1 MWARLMAFERN
12 LAYEAS
18 AGSGKTFMLVVRYL
32 SLLFMEADPAKI
44 LALTFTNKAAGEM
57 QERIMTTLSELEHRD
72 ELEAIAQNTG
82 LAKEEILQKKD
93 AVLRRFLKSHTKIM
107 TIDSFFTKILRKFS
121 LYVALM
127 PDFET
132 LSSQHELKLMEQFLK
147 EVDVSN
153 NKRKLITL
161 SMESKKRLFDL
172 FSLLDE
178 FYIKSKELASFSFT
192 PKPKE
197 PLEKEALSIVAQMRS
212 IVESA
217 EKPSKNAL
225 NAFVIERFEDILSK
239 SWLGRE
245 TLEYSTFKNSYTPQ
259 LDDLLHRLYAVLLAW
274 FEAKEQSFFASLS
287 SLATVYQ
294 SAKRAL
300 YKAENE
306 VSFNDVTILV
316 YEILRESVDN
326 DFLYFRLDAVIEHIL
341 LDEFQDTSILQ
352 YEILHPLIQE
362 ALSGKGVKEEGSFF
376 FVGDTKQSI
385 YRFRGGVSSLFKEVA
400 RINHTKIEKLTTN
413 YRSQKAVVEFVNDTF
428 REKIAGYTDQ
438 QVREGAEGG
447 YVEVL
452 KSDEVI
458 ESAYKKIET
467 LLEAGA
473 SVNDIALLC
482 FTNADGEV
490 LKEYLTSK
498 GLDVVTETTVKL
510 VHQRSVR
517 ALLEYLKFLY
527 FKERIFK
534 ENFFALIG
542 REVEI
547 TFVDFNRVSLGKIV
561 KDAIERYALFD
572 NDFNIFV
579 FLELLG
585 RYESIEELLFNYK
598 RIETEALG
606 SSTQG
611 IRILTVHKSKGLEYE
626 HVIVIDRLGPPPPS
640 REPII
645 FDYEGIELQNIY
657 LRIKGRDKIDK
668 QYAQALTRAAKL
680 REEDTLNAL
689 YVAFTR
695 AKRNLFVIAK
705 GQKSVFDLLEL
716 QEQSRGVLQKQP
728 KSTVMQK
735 TTPKSTESFVELY
748 YGSQSDLLGS
758 AKESKEEE
766 LAQIH
771 FGLGLHY
778 MLEMMEEFT
787 KESIPQ
793 AYEALRNRY
802 GILLDPHQ
810 LEEIARR
817 VEMLLD
823 HNGFM
828 QLLKNTTYTKEQP
841 LKYKKSLYYI
851 DLLVQTKSGY
861 IVVDYKSGKSF
872 HDEHI
877 KQVEGYKRAVGS
889 ITKQPATGYLCYLL
903 EDGIE
908 FVEV

>member
-1 MWARLMAFERN
+1 MSFERN

-32 SLLFMEADPAKI
+32 SLLFMGADPAKI

-57 QERIMTTLSELEHRD
+57 QERIMTTLSELQIRD
-72 ELEAIAQNTG
+72 ELGAIAHNTG
-82 LAKEEILQKKD
+82 LSKEEILAKKD
-93 AVLRRFLKSHTKIM
+93 AVLRRFLKSHTKIK

-132 LSSQHELKLMEQFLK
+132 FSSQHELKLMEQFLK
-147 EVDVSN
+147 EVEVSN
-153 NKRKLITL
+153 NKRALIGL
-161 SMESKKRLFDL
+161 SLESKKRLFDL
-172 FSLLDE
+172 FGLLDE

-192 PKPKE
+192 SKPKE
-197 PLEKEALSIVAQMRS
+197 PLESEALVIVAQMRS
-212 IVESA
+212 IVESG

-225 NAFVIERFEDILSK
+225 NAFVVERFEDILSK

-245 TLEYSTFKNSYTPQ
+245 TLEYRTFSKCYTPQ
-259 LDDLLHRLYAVLLAW
+259 LDELLHRLYGVLQEW
-274 FEAKEQSFFASLS
+274 FAAKEQSFFAALS
-287 SLATVYQ
+287 RLAEVYEH
-294 SAKRAL
+294 SKRAL

-306 VSFNDVTILV
+306 VSFNDVTMLV

-326 DFLYFRLDAVIEHIL
+326 DFLYFRLDSQIEHIL

-362 ALSGKGVKEEGSFF
+362 ALAGEGVKEQGSFF

-385 YRFRGGVSSLFKEVA
+385 YRFRGGVSSLFGEVA
-400 RINHTKIEKLTTN
+400 RINHTKVEKLTTN
-413 YRSQKAVVEFVNDTF
+413 YRSQRAVVEFVNDTF
-428 REKIAGYTDQ
+428 RTKIAGYTDQ
-438 QVREGAEGG
+438 QVREGADGG

-452 KSDEVI
+452 RSDEVI
-458 ESAYKKIET
+458 ESVYKKIET

-473 SVNDIALLC
+473 SVNEIALLC

-490 LKEYLTSK
+490 LKEFLTAK

-517 ALLEYLKFLY
+517 ALLEYLKYLY

-542 REVEI
+542 RKMPI
-547 TFVDFNRVSLGKIV
+547 AFVDFNSVALTKIV
-561 KDAIERYALFD
+561 KDAIQRYGLFE
-572 NDFNIFV
+572 NDFNV
-579 FLELLG
+579 FLFLEQIA
-585 RYESIEELLFNYK
+585 RYESIEELLFNYE

-606 SSTQG
+606 SATQG

-626 HVIVIDRLGPPPPS
+626 HVIVIDRLGSPPPA

-645 FDYEGIELQNIY
+645 FDYEGIALRNIY
-657 LRIKGRDKIDK
+657 LRIKGRDKIDTK
-668 QYAQALTRAAKL
+668 YAEALGRAAKL
-680 REEDTLNAL
+680 RDEDTLNAL

-705 GQKSVFDLLEL
+705 PQKSVFDLLDL
-716 QEQSRGVLQKQP
+716 QEQSRGELLQRP
-728 KSTVMQK
+728 KSVKSQNEAI
-735 TTPKSTESFVELY
+735 PSTENFVELY

-758 AKESKEEE
+758 TKESKEEE
-766 LAQIH
+766 LASIH

-778 MLEMMEEFT
+778 MLEMMEDFT
-787 KESIPQ
+787 QESIPQ
-793 AYEALRNRY
+793 AYHTLRNRY
-802 GILLDPHQ
+802 GMLLETDE

-817 VEMLLD
+817 VEMLVCHD
-823 HNGFM
+823 DF
-828 QLLKNTTYTKEQP
+828 QKLLQNAAYSKEQP
-841 LKYKKSLYYI
+841 LKYKKNLYYI
-851 DLLVQTKSGY
+851 DLLIQNEEGY
-861 IVVDYKSGKSF
+861 VVVDYKSGKNF

-877 KQVEGYKRAVGS
+877 KQVQGYKRAVGS
-889 ITKQPATGYLCYLL
+889 ITKERVEGYLCYIL
-903 EDGIE
+903 EDSIE
-908 FVEV
+908 LVKV

>member
-1 MWARLMAFERN
+1 MAFERN

-32 SLLFMEADPAKI
+32 SLLFMGADPAKI

-57 QERIMTTLSELEHRD
+57 QERIVTTLAELEHRD

-147 EVDVSN
+147 EVETGN

-197 PLEKEALSIVAQMRS
+197 PLEAEALAIVAQMRS

-225 NAFVIERFEDILSK
+225 NAFVVERFEDILSK

-259 LDDLLHRLYAVLLAW
+259 LDDLLHRLYAVLMAW
-274 FEAKEQSFFASLS
+274 FAAKEQSFFASLS
-287 SLATVYQ
+287 SLAAVYQ
-294 SAKRAL
+294 SAKRSL

-306 VSFNDVTILV
+306 VSFNDVTLLV
-316 YEILRESVDN
+316 YEILREGVDN

-428 REKIAGYTDQ
+428 RDKIAGYTDQ
-438 QVREGAEGG
+438 QVRKGADGG

-452 KSDEVI
+452 KSDELI

-490 LKEYLTSK
+490 FKEYLTKK

-517 ALLEYLKFLY
+517 ALLEYLKYLY

-547 TFVDFNRVSLGKIV
+547 AFVDFNAVPLAKIV
-561 KDAIERYALFD
+561 KDAIERFALFD
-572 NDFNIFV
+572 NDFNLFV

-585 RYESIEELLFNYK
+585 RYESIEELLFNYE

-626 HVIVIDRLGPPPPS
+626 HVIVVDRLGAPPPS

-657 LRIKGRDKIDK
+657 LRIKGRDKIDES
-668 QYAQALTRAAKL
+668 YAQALKRAAKL
-680 REEDTLNAL
+680 RDEDMLNAL

-695 AKRNLFVIAK
+695 AKRNLFVVAK
-705 GQKSVFDLLEL
+705 PKKSVFDILEL
-716 QEQSRGVLQKQP
+716 QEQSRGELRRQP
-728 KSTVMQK
+728 KSVQPQTIAVKNQ
-735 TTPKSTESFVELY
+735 EQFNELY
-748 YGSQSDLLGS
+748 YGSQSDLLGMS
-758 AKESKEEE
+758 RESKEED
-766 LAQIH
+766 LASIH

-778 MLEMMEEFT
+778 MLEMMEDFST
-787 KESIPQ
+787 KSIPE

-802 GILLDPHQ
+802 GMLLEARE
-810 LEEIARR
+810 LEEIAHR
-817 VEMLLD
+817 VEKLVSCD
-823 HNGFM
+823 EF
-828 QLLKNTTYTKEQP
+828 QKLLKNATYTKEQP
-841 LKYKKSLYYI
+841 LKYKKNLYYI
-851 DLLVQTKSGY
+851 DLLLQNEDGY
-861 IVVDYKSGKSF
+861 IVIDYKSGKNF
-872 HDEHI
+872 HKEHI
-877 KQVEGYKRAVGS
+877 KQVQGYKRAVGS
-889 ITKQPATGYLCYLL
+889 ITQQSVEGYLCYML

-908 FVEV
+908 IVQV

>member
-1 MWARLMAFERN
+1 MSFERN

-32 SLLFMEADPAKI
+32 SLLFMGADPAKI

-57 QERIMTTLSELEHRD
+57 QERIMITLADLEKRD
-72 ELEAIAQNTG
+72 ELGVIADNTD
-82 LAKEEILQKKD
+82 LSKEEILQKKD
-93 AVLRRFLKSHTKIM
+93 VVLRRFLKAPTKIM

-132 LSSQHELKLMEQFLK
+132 LSSQHELKLLEQFLK
-147 EVDVSN
+147 EVEVSN
-153 NKRKLITL
+153 NKRALISL
-161 SMESKKRLFDL
+161 SLESKKRLFDL
-172 FSLLDE
+172 FGLLDE
-178 FYIKSKELASFSFT
+178 FYIKSKELSSFSFT
-192 PKPKE
+192 PKQKE
-197 PLEKEALSIVAQMRS
+197 PLEREALFIVAEMRS
-212 IVESA
+212 IVESC
-217 EKPSKNAL
+217 EKASKNAL
-225 NAFVIERFEDILSK
+225 SAFVVERFEDILSK

-245 TLEYSTFKNSYTPQ
+245 TLEYRTFSKCYSPQ
-259 LDDLLHRLYAVLLAW
+259 LDTLLQRLYGVLQEW
-274 FEAKEQSFFASLS
+274 FAAKEQSFFAALS
-287 SLATVYQ
+287 RLAEVYER
-294 SAKRAL
+294 SKRAL

-306 VSFNDVTILV
+306 VSFNDVTMLV

-326 DFLYFRLDAVIEHIL
+326 DFLYFRLDAQIEHIL

-362 ALSGKGVKEEGSFF
+362 ALAGEGTKEQGSFF

-385 YRFRGGVSSLFKEVA
+385 YRFRGGVSSLFGEVA

-413 YRSQKAVVEFVNDTF
+413 YRSQRAVVEFVNDTF
-428 REKIAGYTDQ
+428 RTKIAGYTDQ
-438 QVREGAEGG
+438 QVKEGAEGG

-452 KSDEVI
+452 KSDDVV

-473 SVNDIALLC
+473 KMSDIALLC

-490 LKEYLTSK
+490 LKEYLGSK

-517 ALLEYLKFLY
+517 ALLEYLKYLY

-547 TFVDFNRVSLGKIV
+547 SFVDFNSVPLIKIV
-561 KDAIERYALFD
+561 KDAIERYGLFES
-572 NDFNIFV
+572 DFNIFL

-585 RYESIEELLFNYK
+585 GYESIEELLFNYE

-606 SSTQG
+606 SATQG

-626 HVIVIDRLGPPPPS
+626 HVIVVDRLGSPPPS

-645 FDYEGIELQNIY
+645 FDYEGIELRNIY
-657 LRIKGRDKIDK
+657 LRIKGRDKID
-668 QYAQALTRAAKL
+668 QSYAKALERAAKL
-680 REEDTLNAL
+680 RNEDTLNAL

-695 AKRNLFVIAK
+695 ARRNLFVISK
-705 GQKSVFDLLEL
+705 VQKSVFDLLEL
-716 QEQSRGVLQKQP
+716 SEQSRGELLQLPKSKQP
-728 KSTVMQK
+728 QTRVSQSTG
-735 TTPKSTESFVELY
+735 SFVELY

-758 AKESKEEE
+758 IKESKEEE
-766 LAQIH
+766 LASIH

-778 MLEMMEEFT
+778 MLEMMEDFT
-787 KESIPQ
+787 KESIPS
-793 AYEALRNRY
+793 AFEALRNRY
-802 GILLDPHQ
+802 GMLLESDE
-810 LEEIARR
+810 LEEIATR
-817 VEMLLD
+817 VQRLVYHDDFQKLL
-823 HNGFM
+823 HNA
-828 QLLKNTTYTKEQP
+828 TYTKEQP
-841 LKYKKSLYYI
+841 LKYKKNLYYI
-851 DLLVQTKSGY
+851 DLLIQNKEGY
-861 IVVDYKSGKSF
+861 IVVDYKSGMNF
-872 HDEHI
+872 HEEHI
-877 KQVEGYKRAVGS
+877 KQVKTYKNTLHTL
-889 ITKQPATGYLCYLL
+889 TKEEVKGYLCYLL
-903 EDGIE
+903 ENDVQI
-908 FVEV
+908 VEVE

>member
-1 MWARLMAFERN
+1 MSFERN

-32 SLLFMEADPAKI
+32 SLLFMGADPAKI

-57 QERIMTTLSELEHRD
+57 QERIMTTLGELESRD
-72 ELEAIAQNTG
+72 ELEAIARNTA
-82 LAKEEILQKKD
+82 LSKAEILQKKD
-93 AVLRRFLKSHTKIM
+93 TVLRRFLKSHTKIM

-132 LSSQHELKLMEQFLK
+132 LSSQHEIKLLEQFLK
-147 EVDVSN
+147 EVEVSN
-153 NKRKLITL
+153 NRRRLIAL
-161 SMESKKRLFDL
+161 SLESKKRLFDL
-172 FSLLDE
+172 FVLLDE
-178 FYIKSKELASFSFT
+178 FYVKSKELASFSFT
-192 PKPKE
+192 PKSKE
-197 PLEKEALSIVAQMRS
+197 PLEEEALAIISQMRS
-212 IVESA
+212 LVTSA
-217 EKPSKNAL
+217 QKPSKNAL
-225 NAFVIERFEDILSK
+225 NAFVVERFEDILSK

-245 TLEYSTFKNSYTPQ
+245 TLDYRTFSKCYTPR
-259 LDDLLHRLYAVLLAW
+259 LDELLHRLYEVLAEW
-274 FEAKEQSFFASLS
+274 FVAKEQSFFHALS
-287 SLATVYQ
+287 SLASIYQ

-306 VSFNDVTILV
+306 VSFNDVTMLV
-316 YEILRESVDN
+316 FEILRESVDT
-326 DFLYFRLDAVIEHIL
+326 DFLYFRLDAQIEHIL

-385 YRFRGGVSSLFKEVA
+385 YRFRGGVSSLFNEVA
-400 RINHTKIEKLTTN
+400 RLNNTKIEKLTTN
-413 YRSQKAVVEFVNDTF
+413 YRSQRAVVEFVNDTF

-438 QVREGAEGG
+438 KVKEGAEGG

-452 KSDEVI
+452 KSDDVV
-458 ESAYKKIET
+458 ESACKKVHM

-473 SVNDIALLC
+473 RQSDIALLC

-490 LKEYLTSK
+490 LKESLQKK
-498 GLDVVTETTVKL
+498 GYDVVTETTVKL
-510 VHQRSVR
+510 IHQRSVR
-517 ALLEYLKFLY
+517 ALLEYLKYLY

-542 REVEI
+542 REVDVA
-547 TFVDFNRVSLGKIV
+547 FVDFNEVPLAKIV
-561 KDAIERYALFD
+561 KDAIERYSLFAE
-572 NDFNIFV
+572 DFNLFL

-585 RYESIEELLFNYK
+585 RYESIEELLFNYE

-626 HVIVIDRLGPPPPS
+626 HVIVVDRLGSPPPA

-645 FDYEGIELQNIY
+645 FDYEGIELKNIY
-657 LRIKGRDKIDK
+657 LRIKGRDKID
-668 QYAQALTRAAKL
+668 QEYANALERAAKL
-680 REEDTLNAL
+680 RDEDTLNAL

-695 AKRNLFVIAK
+695 AKRDLFVIAK
-705 GQKSVFDLLEL
+705 PKKSVFELLGL
-716 QEQSRGVLQKQP
+716 TEQSRGELQHLP
-728 KSTVMQK
+728 KRAEPRTKRAQSADG
-735 TTPKSTESFVELY
+735 FVELY
-748 YGSQSDLLGS
+748 YGSQSDLLGG

-766 LAQIH
+766 LASIH

-793 AYEALRNRY
+793 AYDALRNRY
-802 GILLDPHQ
+802 GMLLESEE

-817 VEMLLD
+817 VSMLVDCEEFQKLLD
-823 HNGFM
+823 
-828 QLLKNTTYTKEQP
+828 TATYAKEQP
-841 LKYKKSLYYI
+841 LKYGKNLYYI
-851 DLLVQTKSGY
+851 DLLIHNDEGY
-861 IVVDYKSGKSF
+861 IVVDYKSGKNF
-872 HDEHI
+872 HNEHI
-877 KQVEGYKRAVGS
+877 KQVQGYKRAVGS
-889 ITKQPATGYLCYLL
+889 ITNKRVEGHLCYIL

-908 FVEV
+908 IVEV

>member
-1 MWARLMAFERN
+1 MSFERN

-32 SLLFMEADPAKI
+32 SLLFMGADPAKI

-57 QERIMTTLSELEHRD
+57 QERIMTTLGELESRD
-72 ELEAIAQNTG
+72 ELEAIARNTA
-82 LAKEEILQKKD
+82 LSKAEILQKKD

-132 LSSQHELKLMEQFLK
+132 LSSQHEIKLLEQFLK
-147 EVDVSN
+147 EVEVSN
-153 NKRKLITL
+153 NRRRLIAL
-161 SMESKKRLFDL
+161 SLESKKRLFDL
-172 FSLLDE
+172 FVLLDE
-178 FYIKSKELASFSFT
+178 FYVKSKELASFSFT
-192 PKPKE
+192 PKSKE
-197 PLEKEALSIVAQMRS
+197 PLEEEALAIISQMRS
-212 IVESA
+212 LVTSA
-217 EKPSKNAL
+217 QKPSKNAL
-225 NAFVIERFEDILSK
+225 NAFVVERFEDILSK

-245 TLEYSTFKNSYTPQ
+245 TLDYRTFSKCYTPR
-259 LDDLLHRLYAVLLAW
+259 LDELLHRLYEVLAEW
-274 FEAKEQSFFASLS
+274 FVAKEQSFFHALS
-287 SLATVYQ
+287 SLASIYQ

-306 VSFNDVTILV
+306 VSFNDVTMLV
-316 YEILRESVDN
+316 FEILRESVDT
-326 DFLYFRLDAVIEHIL
+326 DFLYFRLDAQIEHIL

-385 YRFRGGVSSLFKEVA
+385 YRFRGGVSSLFNEVA
-400 RINHTKIEKLTTN
+400 RLNNTKIEKLTTN
-413 YRSQKAVVEFVNDTF
+413 YRSQRAVVEFVNDTF

-438 QVREGAEGG
+438 KVKEGAEGG

-452 KSDEVI
+452 KSDDVV
-458 ESAYKKIET
+458 ESACKKVHT

-473 SVNDIALLC
+473 QQSDIALLC

-490 LKEYLTSK
+490 LKESLQKK
-498 GLDVVTETTVKL
+498 GYDVVTETTVKL
-510 VHQRSVR
+510 IHQRSVR
-517 ALLEYLKFLY
+517 ALLEYLKYLY

-542 REVEI
+542 REVDVA
-547 TFVDFNRVSLGKIV
+547 FVDFNEVPLAKIV
-561 KDAIERYALFD
+561 KDAIERYSLFAE
-572 NDFNIFV
+572 DFNLFL

-585 RYESIEELLFNYK
+585 RYESIEELLFNYE

-626 HVIVIDRLGPPPPS
+626 HVVVVDRLGSPPPA

-657 LRIKGRDKIDK
+657 LRIKGRDKIDR
-668 QYAQALTRAAKL
+668 QYASSLERAAKL
-680 REEDTLNAL
+680 RDEDTLNAL

-695 AKRNLFVIAK
+695 AKRDLFVIAK
-705 GQKSVFDLLEL
+705 PKKSVFELLEL
-716 QEQSRGVLQKQP
+716 TEQSRGELQHLP
-728 KSTVMQK
+728 KRAELQTRRAQSAGG
-735 TTPKSTESFVELY
+735 FAELY
-748 YGSQSDLLGS
+748 YGSQSDLLGG

-766 LAQIH
+766 LASIH

-793 AYEALRNRY
+793 AYDALRNRY
-802 GILLDPHQ
+802 GMLLESEE

-817 VEMLLD
+817 VSMLID
-823 HNGFM
+823 CKEF
-828 QLLKNTTYTKEQP
+828 QKLLGTATYAKEQP
-841 LKYKKSLYYI
+841 LKYGKNLYYI
-851 DLLVQTKSGY
+851 DLLIRSDSGY
-861 IVVDYKSGKSF
+861 TVIDYKSGKKF

-877 KQVEGYKRAVGS
+877 RQVEGYKRAIKS
-889 ITKQPATGYLCYLL
+889 ITHKPVQGYLCYLL
-903 EDGIE
+903 EDG
-908 FVEV
+908 VELVKV

>member
-1 MWARLMAFERN
+1 MSFERN

-32 SLLFMEADPAKI
+32 SLLFMGADPAKI

-57 QERIMTTLSELEHRD
+57 QERIMTTLLELEQRD
-72 ELEAIAQNTG
+72 ELEAIVRNTG
-82 LAKEEILQKKD
+82 LAKEEILAQKD
-93 AVLRRFLKSHTKIM
+93 AVLSRFLKAPTKIM

-132 LSSQHELKLMEQFLK
+132 LSTQHELKLMEQFLT
-147 EVDVSN
+147 EVETRN

-172 FSLLDE
+172 FWLLDE
-178 FYIKSKELASFSFT
+178 FYIKSKELASFNFT

-197 PLEKEALSIVAQMRS
+197 PLENEALGIVAQMRS
-212 IVESA
+212 IVEA
-217 EKPSKNAL
+217 GEKPSKNAL
-225 NAFVIERFEDILSK
+225 NAFVVERFEDILSK

-245 TLEYSTFKNSYTPQ
+245 TLEYNTFKNSYTPQ
-259 LDDLLHRLYAVLLAW
+259 LDELLHRLYAVLLEW
-274 FEAKEQSFFASLS
+274 FEAKEQSFFSSLS
-287 SLATVYQ
+287 SLAAVYQ

-306 VSFNDVTILV
+306 VSFNDVTMLV
-316 YEILRESVDN
+316 YEILHESVDN
-326 DFLYFRLDAVIEHIL
+326 DFLYFRLDAQIEHIL

-362 ALSGKGVKEEGSFF
+362 ALAGEGVKEHGSFF

-438 QVREGAEGG
+438 QVREGADGG

-452 KSDEVI
+452 KSDDVI
-458 ESAYKKIET
+458 ESALKKVET

-473 SVNDIALLC
+473 NMSDIALLC

-490 LKEYLTSK
+490 LKEYLTAK
-498 GLDVVTETTVKL
+498 GLDVVSETTVKL
-510 VHQRSVR
+510 IHQRSVR

-547 TFVDFNRVSLGKIV
+547 SFVDFNSVPIGKVV
-561 KDAIERYALFD
+561 KDAIDRYTLFD
-572 NDFNIFV
+572 NDFNLFV

-585 RYESIEELLFNYK
+585 RYESIEELLFNYE

-626 HVIVIDRLGPPPPS
+626 HVIVIDRLGAPPPS

-645 FDYEGIELQNIY
+645 FDYQGIELRNIY
-657 LRIKGRDKIDK
+657 LRIKGRDKIDDK
-668 QYAQALTRAAKL
+668 YAEALARAAKL
-680 REEDTLNAL
+680 RDEDTLNAL

-695 AKRNLFVIAK
+695 AKRDLFVIAK
-705 GQKSVFDLLEL
+705 PKKSVFDILEL
-716 QEQSRGVLQKQP
+716 QEQSRGELLRQP
-728 KSTVMQK
+728 KSVQPQTIAV
-735 TTPKSTESFVELY
+735 KSDEQFNELY
-748 YGSQSDLLGS
+748 YGSQSDLLGTP
-758 AKESKEEE
+758 KESKEED
-766 LAQIH
+766 LASIH

-778 MLEMMEEFT
+778 MLEIMEDFT
-787 KESIPQ
+787 SESIPS
-793 AYEALRNRY
+793 AFEALRNRY
-802 GILLDPHQ
+802 GMLLEARE

-817 VEMLLD
+817 AEMLVT
-823 HNGFM
+823 HEEF
-828 QLLKNTTYTKEQP
+828 QKLLKNAAYTKEQP
-841 LKYKKSLYYI
+841 LKYKKNLYYI
-851 DLLVQTKSGY
+851 DLLLQTDEGY
-861 IVVDYKSGKSF
+861 IVIDYKSGKNF
-872 HDEHI
+872 HEEHI
-877 KQVEGYKRAVGS
+877 KQVQNYKRAVSS
-889 ITKQPATGYLCYLL
+889 ITSKRVEGHLCYIL

-908 FVEV
+908 IVKV

>member
-1 MWARLMAFERN
+1 MSFERN

-32 SLLFMEADPAKI
+32 SLLFMGADPAKI

-57 QERIMTTLSELEHRD
+57 QERIMTTLGELESRD
-72 ELEAIAQNTG
+72 ELEAIARNTA
-82 LAKEEILQKKD
+82 LSKAEILQKKD
-93 AVLRRFLKSHTKIM
+93 TVLRRFLKSHTKIM

-132 LSSQHELKLMEQFLK
+132 LSSQHEIKLLEQFLK
-147 EVDVSN
+147 EVEVSN
-153 NKRKLITL
+153 NRRRLIAL
-161 SMESKKRLFDL
+161 SLESKKRLFDL
-172 FSLLDE
+172 FVLLDE
-178 FYIKSKELASFSFT
+178 FYVKSKELASFSFT
-192 PKPKE
+192 PKSKE
-197 PLEKEALSIVAQMRS
+197 PLEEEALAIISQMRS
-212 IVESA
+212 LVTSA
-217 EKPSKNAL
+217 QKPSKNAL
-225 NAFVIERFEDILSK
+225 NAFVVERFEDILSK

-245 TLEYSTFKNSYTPQ
+245 TLDYRTFSKCYTPR
-259 LDDLLHRLYAVLLAW
+259 LDELLHRLYEVLAEW
-274 FEAKEQSFFASLS
+274 FVAKEQSFFHALS
-287 SLATVYQ
+287 SLASIYQ

-306 VSFNDVTILV
+306 VSFNDVTMLV
-316 YEILRESVDN
+316 FEILRESVDT
-326 DFLYFRLDAVIEHIL
+326 DFLYFRLDAQIEHIL

-385 YRFRGGVSSLFKEVA
+385 YRFRGGVSSLFNEVA
-400 RINHTKIEKLTTN
+400 RLNNTKIEKLTTN
-413 YRSQKAVVEFVNDTF
+413 YRSQRAVVEFVNDTF

-438 QVREGAEGG
+438 KVKEGAEGG

-452 KSDEVI
+452 KSDDIV
-458 ESAYKKIET
+458 ESACKKVHM

-473 SVNDIALLC
+473 RQSDIALLC

-490 LKEYLTSK
+490 LKESLQKK
-498 GLDVVTETTVKL
+498 GYDVVTETTVKL
-510 VHQRSVR
+510 IHQRSVR
-517 ALLEYLKFLY
+517 ALLEYLKYLY

-542 REVEI
+542 REVDVA
-547 TFVDFNRVSLGKIV
+547 FVDFNEVPLAKIV
-561 KDAIERYALFD
+561 KDAIERYSLFAE
-572 NDFNIFV
+572 DFNLFL

-585 RYESIEELLFNYK
+585 RYESIEELLFNYE

-626 HVIVIDRLGPPPPS
+626 HVIVVDRLGSPPPA

-645 FDYEGIELQNIY
+645 FDYEGIELKNIY
-657 LRIKGRDKIDK
+657 LRIKGRDKID
-668 QYAQALTRAAKL
+668 QEYANALERAAKL
-680 REEDTLNAL
+680 RDEDTLNAL

-695 AKRNLFVIAK
+695 AKRDLFVIAK
-705 GQKSVFDLLEL
+705 PKKSVFELLGL
-716 QEQSRGVLQKQP
+716 TEQSRGELQHLP
-728 KSTVMQK
+728 KRAEPRTKRAQSADG
-735 TTPKSTESFVELY
+735 FVELY
-748 YGSQSDLLGS
+748 YGSQSDLLGG

-766 LAQIH
+766 LASIH

-793 AYEALRNRY
+793 AYDALRNRY
-802 GILLDPHQ
+802 GMLLESEE

-817 VEMLLD
+817 VSMLVDCEEFQKLLD
-823 HNGFM
+823 
-828 QLLKNTTYTKEQP
+828 TATYAKEQP
-841 LKYKKSLYYI
+841 LKYGKNLYYI
-851 DLLVQTKSGY
+851 DLLIHNDEGY
-861 IVVDYKSGKSF
+861 IVVDYKSGKNF
-872 HDEHI
+872 HNEHI
-877 KQVEGYKRAVGS
+877 KQVQGYKRAVGS
-889 ITKQPATGYLCYLL
+889 ITNKRVEGHLCYIL

-908 FVEV
+908 IVEV

>member
-1 MWARLMAFERN
+1 MSFERN

-32 SLLFMEADPAKI
+32 SLLFMGADPAKI

-57 QERIMTTLSELEHRD
+57 QERIMTTLGELESRD
-72 ELEAIAQNTG
+72 ELEAIARNTG
-82 LAKEEILQKKD
+82 LSKAEILQKKD

-132 LSSQHELKLMEQFLK
+132 LSSQHEIKLLEQFLK
-147 EVDVSN
+147 EVEVSN
-153 NKRKLITL
+153 NKRRLIAL
-161 SMESKKRLFDL
+161 SLESKKRLFDL
-172 FSLLDE
+172 FVLLDE
-178 FYIKSKELASFSFT
+178 FYVKSKELASFSFT
-192 PKPKE
+192 PKSKE
-197 PLEKEALSIVAQMRS
+197 PLEEEALAIVSQMRS
-212 IVESA
+212 LVTSA
-217 EKPSKNAL
+217 QKPSKNAL
-225 NAFVIERFEDILSK
+225 NAFVVERFEDILSK

-245 TLEYSTFKNSYTPQ
+245 TLDYRTFSKCYTPR
-259 LDDLLHRLYAVLLAW
+259 LDELLHRLYEVLAEW
-274 FEAKEQSFFASLS
+274 FVAKEQSFFHALS
-287 SLATVYQ
+287 SLASIYQ

-306 VSFNDVTILV
+306 VSFNDVTMLV
-316 YEILRESVDN
+316 FEILRESVDT
-326 DFLYFRLDAVIEHIL
+326 DFLYFRLDAQIEHIL

-385 YRFRGGVSSLFKEVA
+385 YRFRGGVSSLFNEVA
-400 RINHTKIEKLTTN
+400 RLNNTKIEKLTTN
-413 YRSQKAVVEFVNDTF
+413 YRSQRAVVEFVNDTF

-438 QVREGAEGG
+438 KVKEGAEGG

-452 KSDEVI
+452 KSDDVV
-458 ESAYKKIET
+458 ESACKKVHT

-473 SVNDIALLC
+473 RQSDIALLC

-490 LKEYLTSK
+490 LKESLQKK
-498 GLDVVTETTVKL
+498 GYDVVTETTVKL
-510 VHQRSVR
+510 IHQRSVR
-517 ALLEYLKFLY
+517 ALLEYLKYLY

-542 REVEI
+542 REVDVA
-547 TFVDFNRVSLGKIV
+547 FVDFNEVPLAKIV
-561 KDAIERYALFD
+561 KDTIERYSLFAE
-572 NDFNIFV
+572 DFNLFL

-585 RYESIEELLFNYK
+585 RYESIEELLFNYE

-626 HVIVIDRLGPPPPS
+626 HVIVVDRLGSPPPA

-645 FDYEGIELQNIY
+645 FDYDGIELQNIY
-657 LRIKGRDKIDK
+657 LRIKGRDKIDR
-668 QYAQALTRAAKL
+668 QYASSLERAAKL
-680 REEDTLNAL
+680 RDEDTLNAL

-695 AKRNLFVIAK
+695 AKRDLFVIAK
-705 GQKSVFDLLEL
+705 PKKSVFELLEL
-716 QEQSRGVLQKQP
+716 TEQSRGELQHLP
-728 KSTVMQK
+728 KRAEQRTRRAQSAGG
-735 TTPKSTESFVELY
+735 FAELY
-748 YGSQSDLLGS
+748 YGSQSDLLGG

-766 LAQIH
+766 LASIH

-793 AYEALRNRY
+793 AYDALRNRY
-802 GILLDPHQ
+802 GMLLEAEE
-810 LEEIARR
+810 LEEIVCR
-817 VEMLLD
+817 VEKLVEYTDFQKLLQ
-823 HNGFM
+823 NGD
-828 QLLKNTTYTKEQP
+828 YTKEQP
-841 LKYKKSLYYI
+841 LKYKKNLYYI
-851 DLLVQTKSGY
+851 DLLIRSDSGY
-861 IVVDYKSGKSF
+861 TVIDYKSGKKF

-877 KQVEGYKRAVGS
+877 RQVEGYKRAIKS
-889 ITKQPATGYLCYLL
+889 ITHKPVQGYLCYLL
-903 EDGIE
+903 EDG
-908 FVEV
+908 VELVKV